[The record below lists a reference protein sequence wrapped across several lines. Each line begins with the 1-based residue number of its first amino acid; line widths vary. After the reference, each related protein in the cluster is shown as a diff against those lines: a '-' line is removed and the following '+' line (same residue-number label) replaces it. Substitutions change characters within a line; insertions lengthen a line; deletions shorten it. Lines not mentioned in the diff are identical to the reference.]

1 MGEETVGQPAKQAT
15 WASSRPAVISR
26 PRASY
31 TNCNEMAPIS
41 ALIVWDT
48 LSGATRY
55 RVDRTLDGFKHPIVA
70 VLVLALLAVEASAKS
85 TGRPRRRPVDTVI
98 VHSLGGPDC
107 QQGTRFFR
115 HIEGDARTWI
125 TTFARL
131 PIVSIHY
138 VVGRD
143 GAVEAGIPEAV
154 AASHAVGWNQRSI
167 GIELVNDGDGVDPFP
182 EVQLTVLRRLIGEIR
197 ERHPAITLD
206 RVLRH
211 SDVDRSTFP
220 AVRHGEAC
228 TAFRRKLDPGEAFP
242 WAAFTAALARD

>member
-1 MGEETVGQPAKQAT
+1 MVPIPTLT
-15 WASSRPAVISR
+15 IWDSRS
-26 PRASY
+26 
-31 TNCNEMAPIS
+31 T
-41 ALIVWDT
+41 
-48 LSGATRY
+48 ATRY
-55 RVDRTLDGFKHPIVA
+55 RVDRTLDWFKRTVTIALVVA
-70 VLVLALLAVEASAKS
+70 ALAADASAKS
-85 TGRPRRRPVDTVI
+85 TGRPRRRPVDTVV

-115 HIEGDARTWI
+115 RIEGDARTWI
-125 TTFARL
+125 TTFGRL

-143 GAVEAGIPEAV
+143 GAVVAGIPEAV

-167 GIELVNDGDGVDPFP
+167 GIELVNNGDGVDPFP

-220 AVRHGEAC
+220 AARHGEAC

-242 WAAFTAALARD
+242 WDAFTAALARD

>member
-1 MGEETVGQPAKQAT
+1 MGLARDRPQDRQALGRDLDAVLTKQVGGIG
-15 WASSRPAVISR
+15 RHG
-26 PRASY
+26 
-31 TNCNEMAPIS
+31 
-41 ALIVWDT
+41 D
-48 LSGATRY
+48 
-55 RVDRTLDGFKHPIVA
+55 RVDQPLDWFKRSVAA
-70 VLVLALLAVEASAKS
+70 VLVTAALTVDADAKS
-85 TGRPRRRPVDTVI
+85 TGKARRRPVDAVI

-115 HIEGDARTWI
+115 RIVGDARAWI

-143 GAVEAGIPEAV
+143 GAVAAGIPEAE

-167 GIELVNDGDGVDPFP
+167 GIELVNNGDGADPFP
-182 EVQLTVLRRLIGEIR
+182 AAQVAALRQLVAGIR
-197 ERHPAITLD
+197 ARHPAVTPE

-211 SDVDRSTFP
+211 SDVDRTTFP
-220 AVRHGEAC
+220 AARHGEAC

-242 WAAFTAALARD
+242 WDAFTAALARD